1 MTTKMTPGQQLRA
14 QLKKG
19 MLVAP
24 GAYDGLTAKLVE
36 SAGFSAV
43 YMTGAGVSA
52 SFGLPDYGL
61 VTMEEMAATA
71 QNMADSVSIPLI
83 VDSDT
88 GYGNELNA
96 IRTVR
101 TFERRGI
108 AGMHIEDQV
117 FPKKCGHLDNKEVIS
132 IEQFTRKIRAVV
144 EQRLD
149 PDFVIIARTDARTV
163 LGFDEAVKRCNAALE
178 AGADIAFL
186 ESPLSR
192 EEIIQAPKRVKGPCL
207 LNLVHGGKT
216 PLVTLKEAADFG
228 YAITIV
234 PALVFMTVMAS
245 ARDALQRLKATG
257 EYPVPTRTMTVVE
270 AFGLVGASEWDAQ
283 RTRYAETPAP
293 AMEKAS

>member
-1 MTTKMTPGQQLRA
+1 MTSKVSPGKHLRTQLA
-14 QLKKG
+14 KG
-19 MLVAP
+19 MVVAP

-52 SFGLPDYGL
+52 SRGLPDYGL
-61 VTMEEMAATA
+61 VTMEEMASAA
-71 QNMADSVSIPLI
+71 QNMADSVSIPVI

-108 AGMHIEDQV
+108 AGMHLEDQA
-117 FPKKCGHLDNKEVIS
+117 FPKRCGHLDHKEVIS

-144 EQRLD
+144 EQRID
-149 PDFVIIARTDARTV
+149 RDFVIIARTDSRTV
-163 LGFDEAVKRCNAALE
+163 LGFDEAVDRCNAALD
-178 AGADIAFL
+178 AGADMAFL

-192 EEIIQAPKRVKGPCL
+192 EEIVQAPRRVKGPCL

-216 PLVTLKEAADFG
+216 PLVSFKEAEGFG

-245 ARDALQRLKATG
+245 ARGALRELKSTG
-257 EYPVPTRTMTVVE
+257 EYPVPARTMTVVE
-270 AFGLVGASEWDAQ
+270 AFSLVGSDEWDAQ
-283 RTRYAETPAP
+283 RMRYGEKPLPAK
-293 AMEKAS
+293 EKVS